1 MKLRMKLMVAPIVT
15 AVMLVLSIGAA
26 VGLLESFR
34 LASQASH
41 GAVLSAYGRVTAVQA
56 QLGVQHTQLYRTMTI
71 IGSMDDKAV
80 SAKRAELAR
89 ALARIAGEARD
100 QAAASTADPALQ
112 QTLTA
117 FAGMLAAYQKA
128 ADSAIDLATVDPNT
142 GVAALQTAD
151 GHYSKLSQQLGE
163 VTARVQARA
172 QEEDAALTGAA
183 HLREALAGGLGLL
196 AVMLSLGFAWAIQRR
211 MARDL
216 QAASDAATAVAQGRL
231 DTTPH
236 SDSGDELGDLMR
248 GLGSMV
254 TRLRESIRSV
264 QTAAE
269 YVGTASAE
277 IATGNMDLS
286 SRTEQA
292 ASNLQQTSASME
304 QLTGTVR
311 QSADSSREAHQ
322 LAASAAQVA
331 QRGGSVVGQ
340 VVDTMND
347 IHQSSQKIA
356 DIIAVIDGIAF
367 QTNILALNAA
377 VEAARAGEQGRGF
390 AVVAS
395 EVRNLAQ
402 RSAQAAKEIKTL
414 IGASV
419 DKVASGS
426 RLVQDAGTTM
436 GEIVASVQRVSNVIG
451 EITAAAA
458 EQSQGIGQINSAVN
472 QLDGMTQQNAALVEQ
487 SAAAAKSLS
496 EQAQRLRDV
505 VSVFRLGDGRAPVAA
520 LA

>member
-15 AVMLVLSIGAA
+15 AVMLVVSIGAA
-26 VGLLESFR
+26 VWLLESFR
-34 LASQASH
+34 LTSQSSH
-41 GAVLSAYGRVTAVQA
+41 GAVLSAYARVTAVQER
-56 QLGVQHTQLYRTMTI
+56 LGVLHTQLYRTMTI
-71 IGSMDDKAV
+71 IGSMDDKTV
-80 SAKRAELAR
+80 TAKRTDLAQG
-89 ALARIAGEARD
+89 LAKMADEARQ
-100 QAAASTADPALQ
+100 QAAAADADLGK
-112 QTLTA
+112 TLTA
-117 FAGMLAAYQKA
+117 FAATLATYQKS

-142 GVAALQTAD
+142 GVAALQSAD
-151 GHYSKLSQQLGE
+151 AHYTKLSQQLGE
-163 VTARVQARA
+163 VIAGVKARA
-172 QEEDAALTGAA
+172 QEDDAALTGAA
-183 HLREALAGGLGLL
+183 HRNEALAGGLGLL
-196 AVMLSLGFAWAIQRR
+196 AVIASLGFAWVIQRR
-211 MARDL
+211 LARDL
-216 QAASDAATAVAQGRL
+216 LEASDAATAVAQGRL
-231 DTTPH
+231 DLNPH
-236 SDSGDELGDLMR
+236 SDSPDELGDLMR
-248 GLGSMV
+248 ALGTMV
-254 TRLRESIRSV
+254 TRLRESIQSV
-264 QTAAE
+264 QSAAE

-304 QLTGTVR
+304 QLTSTVR

-331 QRGGSVVGQ
+331 ERGGSVVGQ
-340 VVDTMND
+340 VVHTMDD

-356 DIIAVIDGIAF
+356 DIIGVIDGIAF

-426 RLVQDAGTTM
+426 LLVKDAGTTM
-436 GEIVASVQRVSNVIG
+436 NEIVASVHRVSQVIG

-458 EQSQGIGQINSAVN
+458 EQSQGIGQVNSAVN

-487 SAAAAKSLS
+487 SAAAAKSLN
-496 EQAQRLRDV
+496 EQAQKLKDV
-505 VSVFRLGDGRAPVAA
+505 VGVFQLGDGRSPRPA